1 MRTGTQVASVNGR
14 RPALVL
20 TSLLLGVLLVLVL
33 GGVVSRLLGVL
44 VLVLQSV
51 QLLLLLLEIC
61 RVFVRGIV

>member
-1 MRTGTQVASVNGR
+1 MRTGAQVASVNGR
-14 RPALVL
+14 RSALVL